1 MPYTFSMTQEG
12 TTITLTGD
20 QEGID
25 DILEDFKAFL
35 LGATFSP
42 ELVGQIWRG
51 QEPDPYTGN

>member
-1 MPYTFSMTQEG
+1 MTQEG